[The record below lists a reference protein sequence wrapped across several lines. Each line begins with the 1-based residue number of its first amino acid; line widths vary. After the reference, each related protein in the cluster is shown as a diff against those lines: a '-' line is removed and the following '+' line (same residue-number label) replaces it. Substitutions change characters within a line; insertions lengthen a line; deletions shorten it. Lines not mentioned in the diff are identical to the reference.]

1 MEVSYIGKIIATD
14 YDQVFRPQTNG
25 KEQENMRTLKDKGGN
40 RVAQGHAAIS

>member
-14 YDQVFRPQTNG
+14 YDQVFRPDG